1 MAAPLT
7 LSLNLDEIVAG
18 GSVRVTADTMLYAV
32 DWVAVI
38 TGKDKHEAAEVLR
51 RLSDELFLG
60 SKFILKNT
68 GGRGNSKTK
77 LVSFTNA
84 IELIMVLPGRMAK
97 DTRVKFADLIRR
109 YLAGDSALVNE
120 LAENAASAHPINE
133 MARQSLAQDKGN
145 SLELK
150 RKRDKL
156 AIEELEVNLLEKRAK
171 IEALTIANSAAV
183 IANQAAVIAN
193 QTAVI
198 ANQAAVIANE
208 AAVNVNL
215 HVNIEA
221 GLVAVQHFES
231 TMLMLHS
238 SSGLDERTRLT
249 LQDMT
254 KNQFM
259 TKQNMKMITNS
270 GDEAT
275 INTGAG
281 NGGWGTI
288 SISEVAKEMGVKCVI
303 PAGKLQ
309 AIGLAMARLYRGKY
323 NKDPEKHSQF
333 VGGAERQINSYT
345 SKDRELMEE
354 AIGMSYE
361 IA

>member
-18 GSVRVTADTMLYAV
+18 GSVRVTNDGLLYAV
-32 DWVAVI
+32 DLVMIISGKNNNDA
-38 TGKDKHEAAEVLR
+38 GKDLRNIAEETFSSAKIAER
-51 RLSDELFLG
+51 
-60 SKFILKNT
+60 NT

-77 LVSFTNA
+77 LLSFTNA
-84 IELIMVLPGRMAK
+84 IELIMILPGAMAK
-97 DTRVKFADLIRR
+97 ATRLKFADLIRR

-120 LAENAASAHPINE
+120 LAENATSAHPINE

-145 SLELK
+145 SLELM
-150 RKRDKL
+150 RKRDNL
-156 AIEELEVNLLEKRAK
+156 AIQELEVSLLEKRAK

-183 IANQAAVIAN
+183 IANQA
-193 QTAVI
+193 AVI

-221 GLVAVQHFES
+221 GLVAVQHFET
-231 TMLMLHS
+231 TMLMLQS

-288 SISEVAKEMGVKCVI
+288 SICEVAKEMGVKCVI

-309 AIGLAMARLYRGKY
+309 AIGIAMARLYRGKY

-361 IA
+361 IAD

>member
-18 GSVRVTADTMLYAV
+18 GSVRVTNDGLLYAV
-32 DWVAVI
+32 DLVMVI
-38 TGKDKHEAAEVLR
+38 SGKNNNDAGKDLRNIAEETFSSAKIAER
-51 RLSDELFLG
+51 
-60 SKFILKNT
+60 NT

-77 LVSFTNA
+77 LISFTDA
-84 IELIMVLPGRMAK
+84 IELIMILPGRLAK
-97 DTRVKFADLIRR
+97 ESRLRFADLIRR
-109 YLAGDSALVNE
+109 YVAGDSALVNE

-150 RKRDKL
+150 RKRDNL
-156 AIEELEVNLLEKRAK
+156 AIQELEVNLLEKRAK

-270 GDEAT
+270 GDDT
-275 INTGAG
+275 VAG

-309 AIGLAMARLYRGKY
+309 AIGIAMARLYRAKY